1 MTVVHCKKNEYD
13 VYIGRP
19 PKYDHPFG
27 VLLYHFGLGSVDSP
41 ARMGGHTARTDGF
54 IHELKGKR
62 LGCWRAPRS
71 CHGDIL
77 SRLVN
82 ESNLDVFL

>member
-1 MTVVHCKKNEYD
+1 MTTHSACFFITSAWVPSIPPHEWVVTQSD
-13 VYIGRP
+13 
-19 PKYDHPFG
+19 
-27 VLLYHFGLGSVDSP
+27 LMSS
-41 ARMGGHTARTDGF
+41 

-62 LGCWRAPRS
+62 LGCWCAPRS

-77 SRLVN
+77 SRLAN